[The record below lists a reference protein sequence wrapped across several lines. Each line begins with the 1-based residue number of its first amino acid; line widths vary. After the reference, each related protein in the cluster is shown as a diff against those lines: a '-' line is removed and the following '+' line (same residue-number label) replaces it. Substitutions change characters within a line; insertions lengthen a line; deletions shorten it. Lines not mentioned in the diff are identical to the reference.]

1 MLRGVIGTPM
11 RRIDLANSVLALAEP
26 EPLTLANLT
35 TKSLTR
41 WRPVTR
47 SANCNMRAPPVPHR
61 EGSAACPT
69 RQWGTARRTG
79 RSAGKRPRPSP
90 SRGRSSVRR
99 RRRGPA
105 SRCAP
110 ARSAAAAARASSPF
124 SVKLMQSTG
133 QMSTQ
138 ASHSMH
144 SASVNTV
151 CTSQFRQ
158 RCASAKASLSSKPSS
173 TSALMSCSAIALSRC
188 GTLKRR
194 SSEMSLS

>member
-1 MLRGVIGTPM
+1 MLRGVTGTPM
-11 RRIDLANSVLALAEP
+11 RRIDLANSVLALADP
-26 EPLTLANLT
+26 DPLTLANLT

-47 SANCNMRAPPVPHR
+47 SVSCNMRAPPVPHR
-61 EGSAACPT
+61 SGSAAYPT
-69 RQWGTARRTG
+69 RQWGTVRRTG
-79 RSAGKRPRPSP
+79 RSAGRHPRLSPSP
-90 SRGRSSVRR
+90 VRSSAGRT
-99 RRRGPA
+99 RRGPA

-110 ARSAAAAARASSPF
+110 ARSAAAAAPLPRRSP
-124 SVKLMQSTG
+124 VKVMQSTG

-144 SASVNTV
+144 RLSVNTV

-158 RCASAKASLSSKPSS
+158 RCASANASLSSKPSS
-173 TSALMSCSAIALSRC
+173 TSALMSRSAIALSRC

>member
-11 RRIDLANSVLALAEP
+11 RRIALPNSALALAEP

-61 EGSAACPT
+61 EGSAAYPT
-69 RQWGTARRTG
+69 RQWGTVRRTG

-90 SRGRSSVRR
+90 SRARSSARR
-99 RRRGPA
+99 RRKGPA
-105 SRCAP
+105 SSLCAG
-110 ARSAAAAARASSPF
+110 ALSRSRSSASSPF

-144 SASVNTV
+144 SLSVNTV

-158 RCASAKASLSSKPSS
+158 RCASANASLSSKPSS
-173 TSALMSCSAIALSRC
+173 TSALMSFSAITLSRC